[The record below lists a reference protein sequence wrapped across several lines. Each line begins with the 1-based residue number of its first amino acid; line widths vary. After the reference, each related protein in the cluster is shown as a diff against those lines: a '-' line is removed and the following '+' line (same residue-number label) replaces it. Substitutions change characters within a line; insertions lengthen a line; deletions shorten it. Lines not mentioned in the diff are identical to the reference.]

1 MAEVSRKDTFNE
13 INTQNDEQLWQHQQ
27 DRFFAES
34 ANQIYS
40 SKVLYGA
47 LNASIQDIARE
58 LEFQDKSNAAVL
70 VEADRRVRGM
80 INTPQET
87 LAANSNPVQKDSTSA
102 LDNQPTVESSGEF
115 AHIESMDGLSEE
127 AEVSRMNPDQLERY
141 LAS

>member
-1 MAEVSRKDTFNE
+1 
-13 INTQNDEQLWQHQQ
+13 
-27 DRFFAES
+27 
-34 ANQIYS
+34 
-40 SKVLYGA
+40 VLYGA